1 MHPHASGRIYAAYG
15 GVYIFAS
22 TLWLVLVDK
31 ERLSVADVVGVAL
44 CLAGTMVIYLGNR
57 TT

>member
-1 MHPHASGRIYAAYG
+1 MHSDARSRINAAYG
-15 GVYIFAS
+15 GVYIFSA

-31 ERLSVADVVGVAL
+31 ERLSVADFVGVGL